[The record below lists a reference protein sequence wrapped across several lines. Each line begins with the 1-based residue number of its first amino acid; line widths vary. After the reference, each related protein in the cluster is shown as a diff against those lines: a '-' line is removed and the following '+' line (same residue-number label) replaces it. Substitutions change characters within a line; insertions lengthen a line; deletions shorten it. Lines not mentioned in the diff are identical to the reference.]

1 MPTYEYT
8 CKKCGQNTE
17 AVQSFHDAPLT
28 VCPHCGGELRKV
40 FGAVGITFKG
50 SGFYKTDSRP
60 RPKETAG
67 SSSSE
72 SKGSGASDKSSGS
85 SDKSTSSPDKGS
97 GSSDK
102 GTGSSDKAKGSG
114 SSSGS
119 SNGSGSPT
127 KTSAATKS

>member
-28 VCPHCGGELRKV
+28 VCPNCGGELRKV

-60 RPKETAG
+60 RSKESSG

-72 SKGSGASDKSSGS
+72 SKSSSSSDKSSGS
-85 SDKSTSSPDKGS
+85 SDKSS

-102 GTGSSDKAKGSG
+102 GGGSSDKGG
-114 SSSGS
+114 SGS
-119 SNGSGSPT
+119 SNGSGSST
-127 KTSAATKS
+127 KTSAGTKS

>member
-8 CKKCGQNTE
+8 CKKCHQNTE

-28 VCPHCGGELRKV
+28 VCPNCGGELRKV

-50 SGFYKTDSRP
+50 SGFYKTDSRS
-60 RPKETAG
+60 RPKESSG
-67 SSSSE
+67 SSSE
-72 SKGSGASDKSSGS
+72 SKGSS
-85 SDKSTSSPDKGS
+85 SDKSGSSESKGSSSDKSGSSDKGS

-102 GTGSSDKAKGSG
+102 

-119 SNGSGSPT
+119 GSDKGSSST
-127 KTSAATKS
+127 KTSAGAKS